1 MTKTNY
7 QRVREFHEHFC
18 PDQLDL
24 TEWDDDLFSFRQ
36 KLIDEEVEELAEA
49 WDSEIYRGWEEAIV
63 KELVDILYV
72 TYGTLAAMGVD
83 ADEAFKRVHESNMSK
98 LGDDGFPIRRH
109 DGKVL
114 KGPNYKEP
122 NLTDL
127 VEY

>member
-1 MTKTNY
+1 MTNY
-7 QRVREFHEHFC
+7 EMVREFHKHFC

-24 TEWDDDLFSFRQ
+24 TEWDDDLFFFRQ
-36 KLIDEEVEELAEA
+36 KLIDEEVFELDEA
-49 WDSEIYRGWEEAIV
+49 WNNEPYRGWEEAIV
-63 KELVDILYV
+63 KELVDVLYV
-72 TYGTLAAMGVD
+72 TYGTLAAMGID
-83 ADEAFKRVHESNMSK
+83 ANEAFKRVHESNMSK

-122 NLTDL
+122 NLSDL